1 LTQIILYTAIKAP
14 VEHCFDLSLSVDIH
28 QQSAAHTK
36 EKAIAGRTSGIC
48 ELNDEITWKARHFG
62 IMQKMTV
69 KITQVDRPHSFED
82 RMLKGAFKSMHH
94 IHLFEYKDGITT
106 MKDIFTYE
114 VPFGFIGS
122 LFDKLVLKR
131 HMTDFLLTRN
141 GFLKDVAERSV
152 LK

>member
-1 LTQIILYTAIKAP
+1 MTQIILYTAIKAP